1 MNVLF
6 VKFKKNKTETVVFIH
21 VITECHE
28 TVINIFNP
36 CFDDRKIQKL
46 KKKILTRLKK

>member
-1 MNVLF
+1 MNILF
-6 VKFKKNKTETVVFIH
+6 VKLKRNKTETVVFIH

-36 CFDDRKIQKL
+36 CFDDGKYRNIA
-46 KKKILTRLKK
+46 